1 MTDAA
6 RRMPP
11 TPELETDRLWLK
23 PIALAD
29 APTVQRR
36 FPRWEIVRFLAARV
50 PWPYPADGAE
60 SYIRS
65 LLAEMSAGS
74 KNAWGLWLKG
84 GPNEL
89 IGMIELWP
97 SDAASPAR
105 ESRGFWL
112 DSEYQRRGLMTE
124 AADRVVDYAF
134 YELGWPFL
142 LLGNAKSH
150 AASTRIKE
158 RQGAVLMEEL
168 PFVFVSGEDL
178 LQIWRLDAAEWKKRG
193 NAKRR

>member
-1 MTDAA
+1 
-6 RRMPP
+6 MPP
-11 TPELETDRLWLK
+11 TPQLETDRLWLK
-23 PIALAD
+23 PIGSGD

-36 FPRWEIVRFLAARV
+36 FPRWDIVRFLAARV
-50 PWPYPADGAE
+50 PWPYPPDGAD
-60 SYIRS
+60 SYIGS
-65 LLAEMSAGS
+65 LLAEMEAGS

-97 SDAASPAR
+97 PKAASPTR

-112 DSEYQRRGLMTE
+112 DPEYQRRGLMTE

-134 YELGWPFL
+134 QELAWPFL

-150 AASTRIKE
+150 SASARIKE
-158 RQGAVLMEEL
+158 RQGAVLIGEL

-178 LQIWRLDAAEWKKRG
+178 MQVWRLDADDWKKRQKP
-193 NAKRR
+193 NHR